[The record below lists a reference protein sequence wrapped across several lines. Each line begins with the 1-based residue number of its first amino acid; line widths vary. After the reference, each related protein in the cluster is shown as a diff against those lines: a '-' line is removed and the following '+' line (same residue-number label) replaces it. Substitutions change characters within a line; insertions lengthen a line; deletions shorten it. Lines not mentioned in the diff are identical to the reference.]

1 MKLWNK
7 EDVLN
12 KKVEEFTV
20 GDDRNSDM
28 FLAKYDIIASIAHA
42 KMLSETKIISKNESQ
57 LLIKEL
63 KSIKN
68 KILKNEFRI
77 EEQFEDIHS
86 KLEFILT
93 ERLGEVGKKIHT
105 GRSRNDQVLVA
116 TQLYLKDEI
125 LIIKEL
131 IKNLFDTLIMLANKN
146 KNKLLPG
153 YTHLQVA
160 MPSSFGIWF
169 SAYAESLID
178 DILYLNTAYKI
189 NNQNPLGSAAGYG
202 SSFNIDRNFT
212 TKELGFETLK
222 YNVVSAQMNRG
233 KVEKSVAI
241 AIESVAETLSKFCSD
256 ICFYMTTELNFIS
269 FPNDLITGSSIMP
282 HKKNPDLFELIRAK
296 CNVIKSLSNEF
307 NIISTNMTSGYHRD
321 MQLYKS
327 KIIDAI
333 ETIKNCLEIFSSSI
347 KKIEIKNDILNKNN
361 YKYIFS
367 VDNLNSLMIEKGLSF
382 RDAYNEISKSIK
394 KKSYKPKKRVKQT
407 LVGGIDNLCLEQIKK
422 KMNQNF

>member
-93 ERLGEVGKKIHT
+93 EKLGEVGKKIHT

-131 IKNLFDTLIMLANKN
+131 IKNLFDISV
-146 KNKLLPG
+146 PG
-153 YTHLQVA
+153 
-160 MPSSFGIWF
+160 S
-169 SAYAESLID
+169 
-178 DILYLNTAYKI
+178 
-189 NNQNPLGSAAGYG
+189 
-202 SSFNIDRNFT
+202 
-212 TKELGFETLK
+212 
-222 YNVVSAQMNRG
+222 
-233 KVEKSVAI
+233 
-241 AIESVAETLSKFCSD
+241 
-256 ICFYMTTELNFIS
+256 
-269 FPNDLITGSSIMP
+269 
-282 HKKNPDLFELIRAK
+282 FELV
-296 CNVIKSLSNEF
+296 NTMLSDGLKNQKAEQKVKVLD
-307 NIISTNMTSGYHRD
+307 IAEIVEQAS
-321 MQLYKS
+321 
-327 KIIDAI
+327 ID
-333 ETIKNCLEIFSSSI
+333 
-347 KKIEIKNDILNKNN
+347 
-361 YKYIFS
+361 
-367 VDNLNSLMIEKGLSF
+367 
-382 RDAYNEISKSIK
+382 
-394 KKSYKPKKRVKQT
+394 
-407 LVGGIDNLCLEQIKK
+407 
-422 KMNQNF
+422 

>member
-7 EDVLN
+7 KDILN

-20 GDDRNSDM
+20 GDDRISDI
-28 FLAKYDIIASIAHA
+28 FLAKYDVIASIAHA
-42 KMLSETKIISKNESQ
+42 KMLCKTKIISKNERN

-63 KSIKN
+63 DLIQDNISKG
-68 KILKNEFRI
+68 EFI
-77 EEQFEDIHS
+77 IDQKFEDVHS

-93 ERLGEVGKKIHT
+93 ENLGEIGKKIHT

-125 LIIKEL
+125 GIIKGL
-131 IKNLFDTLIMLANKN
+131 IKNLFDVLMILANKN

-178 DILYLNTAYKI
+178 DIIYFNTAYKI
-189 NNQNPLGSAAGYG
+189 NDQNPLGSAAGYG
-202 SSFNIDRNFT
+202 SSFDIDRDFT

-269 FPNDLITGSSIMP
+269 FPNDLTTGSSIMP

-296 CNVIKSLSNEF
+296 CNAIKSLSNEF
-307 NIISTNMTSGYHRD
+307 NIISTNLTSGYHRD

-327 KIIDAI
+327 KTIQAI
-333 ETIKNCLEIFSSSI
+333 LTIKNCIEIFTSSI
-347 KKIEIKNDILNKNN
+347 KKIEIKNNILKDNN

-367 VDNLNSLMIEKGLSF
+367 VDNLNSLMVDKGMSF

-394 KKSYKPKKRVKQT
+394 KKSFKPKKRVKQT
-407 LVGGIDNLCLEQIKK
+407 LLGGIDNLCLEKIKM
-422 KMNQNF
+422 KMNRNF